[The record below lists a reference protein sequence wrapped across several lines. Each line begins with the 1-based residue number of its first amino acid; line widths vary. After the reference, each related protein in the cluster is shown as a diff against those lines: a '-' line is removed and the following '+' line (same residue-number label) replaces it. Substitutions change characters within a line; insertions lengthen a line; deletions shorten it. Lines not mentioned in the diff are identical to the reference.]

1 MKLLFIS
8 GADEL
13 DRPMNGSLR
22 TLGIQTKDVSP
33 DRMREILSYL
43 DRVDSSCSKT
53 IHESYSGHIPDSFR
67 SEIEFTVEPDII
79 GDMPK

>member
-1 MKLLFIS
+1 MDTTKTS
-8 GADEL
+8 GEQLCEA
-13 DRPMNGSLR
+13 N
-22 TLGIQTKDVSP
+22 VSH

-43 DRVDSSCSKT
+43 DKVDSSCTKVM
-53 IHESYSGHIPDSFR
+53 HESYFGHIPDSFR

>member
-1 MKLLFIS
+1 M
-8 GADEL
+8 
-13 DRPMNGSLR
+13 MGS
-22 TLGIQTKDVSP
+22 TKTAEEQLSEAHVTP

-43 DRVDSSCSKT
+43 DRVDSSCTKVM
-53 IHESYSGHIPDSFR
+53 HESYSGHIPDSFR